1 MRNRQNMI
9 LKRLD
14 NNLTR
19 VYVRKGNI
27 SKYNISII
35 KPHEGATTK
44 AINFPPFFLNFTVH
58 RFSNMRIV
66 FILLNTV
73 LKNIPYFQMSVVGFA
88 VVDTVDVKIK

>member
-1 MRNRQNMI
+1 MI

-14 NNLTR
+14 NNLNR

-35 KPHEGATTK
+35 KPHGGATTK
-44 AINFPPFFLNFTVH
+44 AINFPPFFKFYSSSFLKYAPCIYF
-58 RFSNMRIV
+58 
-66 FILLNTV
+66 LNTV
-73 LKNIPYFQMSVVGFA
+73 LKYITYLQLSVVGFA